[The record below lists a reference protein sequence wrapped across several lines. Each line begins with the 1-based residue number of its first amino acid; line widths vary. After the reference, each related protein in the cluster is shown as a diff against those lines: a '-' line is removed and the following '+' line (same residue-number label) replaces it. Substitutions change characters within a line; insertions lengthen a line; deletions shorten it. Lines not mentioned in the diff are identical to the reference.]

1 LKSFITFTG
10 KVPQYLRMDGAKEFH
25 SAEMLDFCRG
35 NKIIIQPVIAYN
47 HTAMCRVESYIGVVK
62 SHALIGML
70 NAHVLLRFH
79 GDTVQDFV
87 IKRNFTWYSQKGL
100 PSNTTAHQRMNPAFA
115 GTLKSV
121 CIPFGS
127 RIISPLPREHTLV
140 KGSSFGD
147 RFVEGIY
154 LFADS
159 TSPAIHIWDMH
170 RKQEMLV
177 KDYTSYPTEFPFK
190 DPSCLVRPGY
200 TTAEILQMHQE
211 DIAEE
216 ERIVAELAAPAVTRS
231 QSAQLAATPLTVH
244 PAPII
249 VVPSPLVSLPAR
261 SPVSVAQPLSTPV
274 TTRVPYLDSLL
285 DTPMTSINELDL
297 GKALLKAG
305 FPITLPASYANFP
318 QIQKLPTASGPMVAI
333 GYKTERLTAVKS
345 ALWVRFTSPPEFVGH
360 NIQMY
365 PKSFEPTKGP
375 ARGADFIILKSIHI
389 SHPHAVTLRD
399 LGIHEF
405 SSSKLTTLLLRHF
418 SELSKPR
425 ESVPSAYDDHDLS
438 DDNADETDSD
448 SLFLPQQQSVEDNES
463 IPLRIND
470 RSGLGNEKRKEKSCM
485 ARRRLLSAL
494 LLTGYRLSK
503 LNCLP
508 MQLMTTSILL
518 GSLPRLLTRC
528 MFTGILLLPS

>member
-1 LKSFITFTG
+1 
-10 KVPQYLRMDGAKEFH
+10 
-25 SAEMLDFCRG
+25 
-35 NKIIIQPVIAYN
+35 
-47 HTAMCRVESYIGVVK
+47 
-62 SHALIGML
+62 
-70 NAHVLLRFH
+70 
-79 GDTVQDFV
+79 
-87 IKRNFTWYSQKGL
+87 
-100 PSNTTAHQRMNPAFA
+100 MNPAFA

-200 TTAEILQMHQE
+200 TAAEILQMHQE

-216 ERIVAELAAPAVTRS
+216 ERIVAELEAPAVTRS
-231 QSAQLAATPLTVH
+231 QSAQIAATSLTVH

-249 VVPSPLVSLPAR
+249 VVPSPLASLPAR
-261 SPVSVAQPLSTPV
+261 LPVSVAQPLSAPV

-285 DTPMTSINELDL
+285 DTPMTLINELDL

-333 GYKTERLTAVKS
+333 GYKTERLTTVKS
-345 ALWVRFTSPPEFVGH
+345 ALWVRFTSPPEFVGR

-375 ARGADFIILKSIHI
+375 ARGADFSILKAINI

-425 ESVPSAYDDHDLS
+425 ESVPSAYDDHGLS
-438 DDNADETDSD
+438 DDNADETDSH
-448 SLFLPQQQSVEDNES
+448 SMFHPPQQSVEDNES
-463 IPLRIND
+463 IPLCTTHS
-470 RSGLGNEKRKEKSCM
+470 SGKFEVVLDDPFLTKKEKKN
-485 ARRRLLSAL
+485 RLNGTKAALIRSAINRIQAQQAES
-494 LLTGYRLSK
+494 LTDAAHDDVDTFRLSPK
-503 LNCLP
+503 TLNTMYVHRHSSPAILASMKTVLLAPVATSAPKNCLCFH
-508 MQLMTTSILL
+508 LMTLSLNPDLRDILGL
-518 GSLPRLLTRC
+518 RLIQNTAVQLCDT
-528 MFTGILLLPS
+528 L